1 MAVMTA
7 PEARLYLRTISGT
20 AEDSNIASMLTR
32 ADSVIASYLG
42 FPAPTAGGS
51 PTIEDTTYVLYMD
64 GPGGQELRVPYL
76 PIQSVTS
83 LYDSADRDY
92 PSSDLIAASDY
103 ELFGGEGLIR
113 LTDTSSAGYF
123 STARRAIKLT
133 AVIGWATIPE
143 AIKHAAGLQVAY
155 WFQGRDNVGRI
166 SVNQGGGSATFK
178 PLSLLPEVKE
188 ALAPFRNASGWAG

>member
-1 MAVMTA
+1 MAVISA
-7 PEARLYLRTISGT
+7 PEARLYLRQISGT
-20 AEDSNIASMLTR
+20 AEDTNISSLVTR
-32 ADSVIASYLG
+32 ADAVIASYLG

-103 ELFGGEGLIR
+103 ELFGVEGLIR